1 MCSCWCLLSIP
12 ILCSETFY
20 ETLHVVHNNNNII
33 IIIMMENC
41 DVLIIL
47 RLGLIYRYMEK
58 DIGYC
63 QVVAIHSVLVVVV
76 MKE

>member
-1 MCSCWCLLSIP
+1 
-12 ILCSETFY
+12 
-20 ETLHVVHNNNNII
+20 
-33 IIIMMENC
+33 MMGNC

-47 RLGLIYRYMEK
+47 RLGLIYRYNMEK

-63 QVVAIHSVLVVVV
+63 QVVAIHSVVVV